1 MKFLSEAHRK
11 NYEGAMKHLEEQ
23 KKRPLNYEEELKRH
37 EEMHEAERR
46 ANSGDKKAAGVYL
59 RSAFEAILKQ
69 FCFGKVTVMFVIDQS
84 KLKAN
89 DFWIATKKY
98 IKDQPSPDYELTL
111 NTRDEI
117 DTLLPLVLNPLNH
130 NDINKNEHGNEIAR
144 TITAL
149 RTLKK
154 GLNV

>member
-1 MKFLSEAHRK
+1 MRQK
-11 NYEGAMKHLEEQ
+11 EG
-23 KKRPLNYEEELKRH
+23 
-37 EEMHEAERR
+37 
-46 ANSGDKKAAGVYL
+46 NSGDNKAAGVYL